1 MALSAALHLVAWI
14 GNGAAVWLGF
24 RLLGSHL
31 DVAAV
36 IAIESIVYAI
46 RSAAAFI
53 PNALGVQ
60 EGAYLLLA
68 PLFGLGTDTALAIS
82 VLKRARDVAIGVPV
96 LLLWQAAEGRH
107 ALRRTAVGPHTRNGD
122 AQ

>member
-1 MALSAALHLVAWI
+1 M
-14 GNGAAVWLGF
+14 
-24 RLLGSHL
+24 
-31 DVAAV
+31 

-46 RSAAAFI
+46 RSAAPFI
-53 PNALGVQ
+53 PNAFGVQ

-107 ALRRTAVGPHTRNGD
+107 ALRRPEGPQTTNGD